1 MMWPISDRHAGNR
14 IPLGIMDD
22 LKSRAARFAESWAGR
37 GDEKSDTQQYW
48 RDLLDKVL
56 LIPNTSDRQTLWF
69 ERRTALDGFI
79 DALMIQARV
88 LVEQKSLGVD
98 LDKPEPRQG
107 TMVTPVE
114 QAKRY
119 SDSLPPSERPSVLI
133 TCNFGLFRLYDL
145 EADPLA
151 RTPQSEFTLA
161 ELPNHINEIGRLF
174 AHENSRVVQQEKLS
188 VKAGQ
193 RVARL
198 HDSLA
203 KCFEHPDDPS
213 EHDALAMLTVRLVFC
228 LYAEDANLFKPD
240 ALRDYVAA
248 SSAERLGEDLYDLF
262 EVLDTPI
269 EKRRRYLPEPLK
281 AFPYVDG
288 GLFADQIDVPP
299 LTEELRDA
307 LLEISEGFDWSG
319 VSPVIFGSLM
329 EETLSHDE
337 RRKGGMHY
345 TSVKN
350 IHRLI
355 DPLFLDGLKAELE
368 GAEARPVAG
377 GSRTNALNKLHDKI
391 ADLRFLDPACGSG
404 NFLTETYL
412 ELRRIENRI
421 LADLDKDGQLAL
433 DLGDDINPVKVSIS
447 HFHGIEINGFA
458 CAVARTALWIAEQQ
472 ALDDTESTIS
482 GLPRLPFTD
491 TAHIRQGNALRLD
504 WNELLPGDHCD
515 YVMGNPPFIGQYLM
529 SDSQKEDMR
538 LIWDKGYDG
547 YLDYATG
554 WHRKA
559 SEYLAKPGAAF
570 AFVST
575 NSISQGQPVPSLFR
589 PLFDEGWRIR
599 FAHRTFAWDAQSTDN
614 AHVHVVIVGM
624 DKTSE
629 PAPILFEYTDIDGEP
644 AARTVDNINGYLL
657 DGPNVF
663 VEKRMKPLSSELSPA
678 GRGSQ
683 PTDGGNLI
691 LDGRKEYDR
700 AMSDPIAAK
709 YVRPFRMGREL
720 INGTNR
726 WCLWMPGVEPS
737 EIKSSSF
744 LRDRVDAVK
753 ETRLASRKAVTR
765 GKAMTAWLFDENHQP
780 STRYLAIPAVFSGRR
795 EYATCDWYTSDII
808 AGNKIYTCADPDG
821 LAFAVIESC
830 MFMTWQKAIG
840 GRLKSDPNFSNTVV
854 WNNLPLPALDDE
866 TRTALIEAGRNV
878 LVARAN
884 HPGQSLADLYDPDY
898 MPTDLRAAH
907 RELDKVADVA
917 FGARKWLKDDDDARL
932 QVLFKSYTH
941 MTGSSEV

>member
-1 MMWPISDRHAGNR
+1 
-14 IPLGIMDD
+14 MDD

-56 LIPNTSDRQTLWF
+56 LIPDTSDRQVLWF

-98 LDKPEPRQG
+98 LDRPEPRQG

-133 TCNFGLFRLYDL
+133 TCNFGTFRLYDL

-161 ELPNHINEIGRLF
+161 DLPEHINEIGRLF
-174 AHENSRVVQQEKLS
+174 AHEHSRVVQQEKLS
-188 VKAGQ
+188 VKAGR

-203 KCFEHPDDPS
+203 ECFKNPDDPA

-228 LYAEDANLFKPD
+228 LYAEDANLFRPD

-248 SSAERLGEDLYDLF
+248 STPERLGEDLFDLF

-269 EKRRRYLPEPLK
+269 EKRRRYLPESLK

-288 GLFADQIDVPP
+288 GLFADRIDVPP
-299 LTEELRDA
+299 LTGELRDA

-319 VSPVIFGSLM
+319 ISPVIFGSLM

-355 DPLFLDGLKAELE
+355 DPLFLDGLKTELE

-391 ADLRFLDPACGSG
+391 AGLRFLDPACGSG

-433 DLGDDINPVKVSIS
+433 DLGDDLNPVRVSIS

-491 TAHIRQGNALRLD
+491 TAHIQQGNALRLD

-547 YLDYATG
+547 YLDYATS

-678 GRGSQ
+678 RRGSQ

-780 STRYLAIPAVFSGRR
+780 TTRYLAIPAVFSGRR

-821 LAFAVIESC
+821 LAFAVIESR
-830 MFMTWQKAIG
+830 MFMAWQKAIG

-907 RELDKVADVA
+907 RELDKIADVA
-917 FGARKWLKDDDDARL
+917 FGARKWLKDDDDTRL
-932 QVLFKSYTH
+932 QVLFKSYTR

>member
-1 MMWPISDRHAGNR
+1 
-14 IPLGIMDD
+14 MDD

-56 LIPNTSDRQTLWF
+56 LIPDTSDRQVLWF
-69 ERRTALDGFI
+69 ERRTALDGFV

-98 LDKPEPRQG
+98 LDRPEPRQG

-119 SDSLPPSERPSVLI
+119 ADSLPPSERPSVLI
-133 TCNFGLFRLYDL
+133 TCNFGTFRLYDL

-161 ELPNHINEIGRLF
+161 DLPEHINEIGRLF
-174 AHENSRVVQQEKLS
+174 AHEHSRVVQQEKLS
-188 VKAGQ
+188 VKAGR

-203 KCFEHPDDPS
+203 ECFKNPDDPA

-228 LYAEDANLFKPD
+228 LYAEDANLFRPD

-248 SSAERLGEDLYDLF
+248 STPERLGEDLFDLF

-269 EKRRRYLPEPLK
+269 EKRRRYLPESLK

-288 GLFADQIDVPP
+288 GLFADRIDVPP
-299 LTEELRDA
+299 LTGELRDA

-319 VSPVIFGSLM
+319 ISPVIFGSLM

-355 DPLFLDGLKAELE
+355 DPLFLDGLKTELE

-391 ADLRFLDPACGSG
+391 AGLRFLDPACGSG

-433 DLGDDINPVKVSIS
+433 DLGDDLNPVRVSIS

-491 TAHIRQGNALRLD
+491 TAHIQQGNALRLD

-547 YLDYATG
+547 YLDYATS

-678 GRGSQ
+678 RRGSQ

-780 STRYLAIPAVFSGRR
+780 TTRYLAIPAVFSGRR

-821 LAFAVIESC
+821 LAFAVIESR
-830 MFMTWQKAIG
+830 MFMAWQKAIG

-907 RELDKVADVA
+907 RELDKIADVA
-917 FGARKWLKDDDDARL
+917 FGARKWLKDDDDTRL
-932 QVLFKSYTH
+932 QVLFKSYTR

>member
-1 MMWPISDRHAGNR
+1 
-14 IPLGIMDD
+14 MDD

-37 GDEKSDTQQYW
+37 GDEKSETQQYW

-56 LIPNTSDRQTLWF
+56 LIPDTSDRQTLWF

-98 LDKPEPRQG
+98 LDRPEPRQG

-161 ELPNHINEIGRLF
+161 ELPEHINEIGRLF
-174 AHENSRVVQQEKLS
+174 AHEHSRVVQQEKLS
-188 VKAGQ
+188 VKAGR

-203 KCFEHPDDPS
+203 ECFKNPDDPA

-228 LYAEDANLFKPD
+228 LYAEDANLFRPD

-248 SSAERLGEDLYDLF
+248 STPERLGEDLFDLF

-269 EKRRRYLPEPLK
+269 EKRRRYLPESLK

-288 GLFADQIDVPP
+288 GLFADRIDVPP
-299 LTEELRDA
+299 LTGELRDA

-319 VSPVIFGSLM
+319 ISPVIFGSLM

-355 DPLFLDGLKAELE
+355 DPLFLDGLKTELE

-391 ADLRFLDPACGSG
+391 AGLRFLDPACGSG

-433 DLGDDINPVKVSIS
+433 DLGDDLNPVRVSIS

-491 TAHIRQGNALRLD
+491 TAHIQQGNALRLD
-504 WNELLPGDHCD
+504 WNELLSGDHCD

-547 YLDYATG
+547 YLDYATS

-678 GRGSQ
+678 RRGSQ

-780 STRYLAIPAVFSGRR
+780 TTRYLAIPAVFSGRR

-821 LAFAVIESC
+821 LAFAVIESR
-830 MFMTWQKAIG
+830 MFMAWQKAIG

-907 RELDKVADVA
+907 RELDKIADVA
-917 FGARKWLKDDDDARL
+917 FGARKWLKDDDDTRL
-932 QVLFKSYTH
+932 QVLFKSYTR